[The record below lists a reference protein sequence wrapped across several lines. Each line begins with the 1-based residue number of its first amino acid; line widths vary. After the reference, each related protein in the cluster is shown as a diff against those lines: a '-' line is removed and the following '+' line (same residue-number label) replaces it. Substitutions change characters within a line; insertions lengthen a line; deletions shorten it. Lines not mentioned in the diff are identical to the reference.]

1 MEHLHFGV
9 ALCHLLQQLE
19 EQPEYRLEVLN
30 KERRIKKLKNRGNE
44 QHKLLIYEYCNILI
58 LLVTE

>member
-9 ALCHLLQQLE
+9 ALRHLLQQLE

-30 KERRIKKLKNRGNE
+30 KERRTQVLGKRKMKF
-44 QHKLLIYEYCNILI
+44 KSLIYSFNY
-58 LLVTE
+58 